1 MSEQNQTVIDTP
13 VVETE
18 EYPVYDCMVPRRGKG
33 AKGFVAVQTFGK
45 PIKMDENGVPTD
57 WDYSHL
63 RGLTDR
69 KCFDITSRFSGKID
83 ASEAHFRGFDM
94 MLKSANMQ
102 ANSKAGML
110 LDYIIEHGLSQD
122 LQDAENLANIWK
134 QTIAFMTKSGM
145 PEPSLEDLHS
155 SREVAITRLKSAGL
169 WKTTFVKHLEPSLVK
184 DETDVTNQESP
195 NVDAPEIPVTPAQ

>member
-1 MSEQNQTVIDTP
+1 MSEQNQIIDTP
-13 VVETE
+13 EVETE
-18 EYPVYDCMVPRRGKG
+18 KYPVYDCMVPRRGKG

-45 PIKMDENGVPTD
+45 PIKMDENGVPDD

-69 KCFDITSRFSGKID
+69 ECFDISSRFSGKID
-83 ASEAHFRGFDM
+83 ISEAHFRGLDM
-94 MLKSANMQ
+94 MLKSVNMQ
-102 ANSKAGML
+102 ANSKAGMM

-122 LQDAENLANIWK
+122 LADAENLANIWK
-134 QTIAFMTKSGM
+134 QTIAFMNKSGM

-184 DETDVTNQESP
+184 DEAIDTNQETP
-195 NVDAPEIPVTPAQ
+195 NVETPVISQ